1 MTVGRGG
8 TFVNVFLIFI
18 VWDLNY
24 FWRMGEKAGMCS
36 NIISEFK
43 KEKNN
48 FFPFFFKDARGSVYA
63 IDLQF
68 SATSGGEG
76 YVGSSD
82 VAAAAHRGV
91 LQYIC
96 SDAHKLAV
104 WLSPDFFVNKNAYH
118 HAVCAS
124 PAHEHLSYIK
134 AGHKRALC
142 SPCILPIMLT
152 LNGEP
157 LWCPHTVTPH
167 DPDPPPH
174 THSLLSSGVLAGVGH
189 ALRVNLWNPPSAAQ
203 QHLAL
208 LCNTSPWAVRGLVIG
223 VWPRMGNELWLACS
237 LGRLTPTPPPSPHIL
252 RWERATHSV
261 GCLTWRLNSAL
272 TFQEDSPWNI
282 YEFTLDRVLW

>member
-167 DPDPPPH
+167 DPDPPH
-174 THSLLSSGVLAGVGH
+174 THTVCWAAMSSRVSVMPCELTFEILPQLPSSIWLCSVTHHHEPSGVSWLGCDPEWVM
-189 ALRVNLWNPPSAAQ
+189 SFD
-203 QHLAL
+203 
-208 LCNTSPWAVRGLVIG
+208 
-223 VWPRMGNELWLACS
+223 WLAA
-237 LGRLTPTPPPSPHIL
+237 
-252 RWERATHSV
+252 WV
-261 GCLTWRLNSAL
+261 
-272 TFQEDSPWNI
+272 D
-282 YEFTLDRVLW
+282 